1 MSWGSVIF
9 REGGKC
15 MGQKVVVIGIQH
27 RREEADKLQKLLTD
41 HGCQVKAR
49 LGLHEAGSTC
59 SDEGLVILQLVPDD
73 PKADSL
79 VDELNKLDGIKAKMV
94 EV

>member
-1 MSWGSVIF
+1 
-9 REGGKC
+9 

-27 RREEADKLQKLLTD
+27 RREEADKLQKVLTE
-41 HGCQVKAR
+41 HGCEVKAR
-49 LGLHEAGSTC
+49 LGLHEAGPLC
-59 SDEGLVILQLVPDD
+59 SDEGLIILQLVPDE

-79 VDELNKLDGIKAKMV
+79 VDDLNKLDGIKAKLV